1 MKLEDNLSLYVS
13 YSLCTMHTSVKSLS
27 YTSYWTVQVTV
38 KMGNWLEKDVRNPG
52 HIKLLHDQQS
62 KWLEIEDS
70 RKTNECQRLRNQ
82 LI

>member
-13 YSLCTMHTSVKSLS
+13 YSLCTMHTSDKSLLN
-27 YTSYWTVQVTV
+27 TV
-38 KMGNWLEKDVRNPG
+38 KVGNWVQRDVRNPG
-52 HIKLLHDQQS
+52 HIKLVHDQQS

-70 RKTNECQRLRNQ
+70 RKTNECQRFRKR